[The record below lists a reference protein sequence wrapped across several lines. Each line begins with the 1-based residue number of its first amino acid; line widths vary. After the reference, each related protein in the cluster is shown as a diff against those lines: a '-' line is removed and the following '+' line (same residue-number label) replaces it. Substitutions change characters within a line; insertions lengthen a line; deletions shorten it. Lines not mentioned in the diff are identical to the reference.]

1 MKLPTYDD
9 VLAARARLHGKVSLT
24 PVLRVPRLDAIA
36 GVELFL
42 KAENLQR
49 VGAFKARGAINA
61 VLALPAAAR
70 AKGLVTFSSGNHGQA
85 VALAARDA
93 GVTAH
98 VVMPEDAPAVKVE
111 AVRALGG
118 EVSFAGKTTDDR
130 YRLAVSIAERTGATI
145 IPPFDDANVIAG
157 QGTATVELIEQ
168 AAELGAELDAV
179 LVPVGGGGL
188 LAGACLAAAGHPTKP
203 KVIAVEPATAD
214 AFGQSFAAKERVTIA
229 PAATIADGLKPI
241 RVGESN
247 FAIAGR
253 LVSHSVVVDD
263 DAIGRALVEL
273 LMHGKIL
280 VEPSGACALA
290 AALGRKLPAGVRRA
304 GVILSGGNLAP
315 AQLAKLILQYAVTPA

>member
-168 AAELGAELDAV
+168 AAELGAELVAEPGDD
-179 LVPVGGGGL
+179 
-188 LAGACLAAAGHPTKP
+188 GAQQQLGHGSFGAASRP
-203 KVIAVEPATAD
+203 
-214 AFGQSFAAKERVTIA
+214 RA
-229 PAATIADGLKPI
+229 P
-241 RVGESN
+241 
-247 FAIAGR
+247 
-253 LVSHSVVVDD
+253 
-263 DAIGRALVEL
+263 
-273 LMHGKIL
+273 
-280 VEPSGACALA
+280 
-290 AALGRKLPAGVRRA
+290 
-304 GVILSGGNLAP
+304 
-315 AQLAKLILQYAVTPA
+315 